1 METNKKSGSVV
12 AIVILAILVVILGG
26 YIGYDKILSKNTVS
40 STGENTKNESNSSEE
55 TTSDT
60 KAVDLINNGERVHIN
75 REKIIK
81 KEILLWNS

>member
-60 KAVDLINNGERVHIN
+60 KVVDLINNGERVGTYSIYMG
-75 REKIIK
+75 K
-81 KEILLWNS
+81 KF